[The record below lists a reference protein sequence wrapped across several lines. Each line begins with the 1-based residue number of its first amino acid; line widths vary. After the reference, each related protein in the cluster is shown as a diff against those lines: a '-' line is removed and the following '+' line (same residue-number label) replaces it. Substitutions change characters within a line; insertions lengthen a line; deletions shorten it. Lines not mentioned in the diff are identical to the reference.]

1 MISLI
6 SIELTKIYKKWRSY
20 LGFLGIGV
28 IVAIIQINLFLEGDK
43 YVKHLTRN
51 LSESF
56 FISGNLLNGYLIG
69 HLVLNALFILFPL
82 TIVLIAGEILAGE
95 ATAGTYRLIITRP
108 VSRLRILIAKYIA
121 GSIYT
126 FSILFWLVLVSL
138 IGSLIIFGTGELITI
153 TDGLNIFAKDDILW
167 RFVLGY
173 IHIFFSMTLV
183 FSLTFLFS
191 SFVENAIGPMIAT
204 MSILILCVIISQLPL
219 DIAQQLKPYIFTN
232 YMPDWNLFFSYS
244 INWTEIF
251 SSILFL
257 GGYSLL
263 FIIVT
268 IIIFL
273 KKDILT

>member
-6 SIELTKIYKKWRSY
+6 NIELTKIYKKWRSY

-28 IVAIIQINLFLEGDK
+28 IVAIIQINLYLEGDK

-95 ATAGTYRLIITRP
+95 ATGGTYRLIITRP

-138 IGSLIIFGTGELITI
+138 IGSLIIFGNGELITI

-167 RFVLGY
+167 RFILGY

-204 MSILILCVIISQLPL
+204 MSILILCLIISQLPL
-219 DIAQQLKPYIFTN
+219 EIAQQLKPYIFTN

-244 INWTEIF
+244 INWTEVF
-251 SSILFL
+251 NSVLFL

-263 FIIVT
+263 FLIAT

>member
-6 SIELTKIYKKWRSY
+6 NIELTKIYKKWRSY

-28 IVAIIQINLFLEGDK
+28 IVAIIQINLYLEGDK

-95 ATAGTYRLIITRP
+95 ATGGTYRLIITRP

-167 RFVLGY
+167 RFILGY

-204 MSILILCVIISQLPL
+204 MSILILCLIISQLPL
-219 DIAQQLKPYIFTN
+219 EIAQQLKPYIFTN

-244 INWTEIF
+244 INWTEVF
-251 SSILFL
+251 NSILFL

-263 FIIVT
+263 FIIAT